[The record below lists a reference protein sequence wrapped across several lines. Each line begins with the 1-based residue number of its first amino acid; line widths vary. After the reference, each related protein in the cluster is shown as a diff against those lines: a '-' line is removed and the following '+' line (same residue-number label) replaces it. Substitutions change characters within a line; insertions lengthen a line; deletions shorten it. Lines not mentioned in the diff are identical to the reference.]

1 MKRANSL
8 WAAALPVP
16 HVSILTAHIVL
27 RFGDVTYWH
36 YVSHSINHKVTSIRH
51 GYKVSV
57 NSCFCVQLE
66 KPTCQRQQ
74 ELTTITE

>member
-8 WAAALPVP
+8 WAATLPVP

-36 YVSHSINHKVTSIRH
+36 YVFTFNHKITSIRH

-57 NSCFCVQLE
+57 NSCFCVHLE
-66 KPTCQRQQ
+66 KPNQHVKDNKN
-74 ELTTITE
+74 

>member
-1 MKRANSL
+1 MKRVANSL

-36 YVSHSINHKVTSIRH
+36 YVSHSIIKLRLFVTATKSR
-51 GYKVSV
+51 
-57 NSCFCVQLE
+57 
-66 KPTCQRQQ
+66 
-74 ELTTITE
+74 